1 MDKYYTVT
9 EYANLTG
16 KDAGN
21 VRRMLINGVIK
32 GEKIGKQ
39 WVIAKEDA
47 IVPEDKRVKSGK
59 YCGSRKKA
67 LIRQR
72 YPMLSDALRK
82 MCLDLENIYGDD
94 LEKIVLYGSYARGE
108 ETPESD
114 VDIALVLKDD
124 RNEKKHSDMINT
136 VAEYELE
143 QGLVLSV
150 VPIVST
156 NYEQWKRVLPFY
168 RSIAKEGIL
177 LWTNK

>member
-47 IVPEDKRVKSGK
+47 IVPADKRVKSGK

-72 YPMLSDALRK
+72 YPMLSDTLRK
-82 MCLDLENIYGDD
+82 MCLDLESIYGDD

-114 VDIALVLKDD
+114 VDIALVLKNDK
-124 RNEKKHSDMINT
+124 NEKKHSDMINT

-150 VPIVST
+150 VPIVSA

-168 RSIAKEGIL
+168 RNIAKEGIP